1 MAISRLPGSDLG
13 EGEEGGIVAEIN
25 VTPLTDI
32 FLVLLIIF
40 MVTTTAV
47 HDEGKQIDL
56 PSATQSQPTTPRGV
70 SVQVDDAGHIRVNDR
85 EVSEGSL
92 LSALEEAL
100 AQAEDKVVVL
110 RGDKRVLLGQAVDVL
125 DLAQKA
131 GAAGIAIA
139 TQQPADQPPR

>member
-1 MAISRLPGSDLG
+1 MGGSALPGG
-13 EGEEGGIVAEIN
+13 EDEEGDGIVAEIN

-47 HDEGKQIDL
+47 TQEGKNIDL
-56 PSATQSQPTTPRGV
+56 PSAEVASETTPEGV
-70 SVQVDDAGHIRVNDR
+70 TVEVDDAGVIHVNG
-85 EVSEGSL
+85 EVVSEGGL
-92 LSALEEAL
+92 AEALEVSL
-100 AQAEDKVVVL
+100 ASAPDKIVVL

-131 GAAGIAIA
+131 GAEGIAIA
-139 TQQPADQPPR
+139 TQRER